1 MPTNDRGMST
11 ARRVAESL
19 WVLVPLM
26 TCGLLGF
33 VGFAYAWA
41 RTRSPRFRR
50 ATVIGAVTT
59 AVAWLVAFTW
69 TEPDVVAADGTRTP
83 GQLTDGAVGVVIALS
98 FALVAY
104 GAALLP
110 AYLRALGAPRTPL
123 PAPTPPPTP
132 PGSTSLPTV
141 EGTLARLDDLARQVA
156 SGPALPADVRA
167 AVERIL
173 ARLRTA
179 LEHAQRGVTTGQ
191 QLDVVHR
198 IVTDYLPTSLN
209 AYVALPTGYATTT
222 RGRSGRTPRDELL
235 HQLGLLDVRAAEV
248 ADAALA
254 GDVARLEA
262 QGRFLEDRFA
272 RSELD
277 LP

>member
-1 MPTNDRGMST
+1 MPTNGRGVST

-33 VGFAYAWA
+33 AGFAYAWA
-41 RTRSPRFRR
+41 RTRSPRFGR
-50 ATVIGAVTT
+50 ATVL
-59 AVAWLVAFTW
+59 AVAATAIAWVVAFTW
-69 TEPDVVAADGTRTP
+69 TEPDVVAADGTRTS
-83 GQLTDGAVGVVIALS
+83 GQITDGAAGVIIALT

-110 AYLRALGAPRTPL
+110 AYLRALGAPRTPPPL
-123 PAPTPPPTP
+123 PAAPPGPTPLATV
-132 PGSTSLPTV
+132 PTV
-141 EGTLARLDDLARQVA
+141 PGTLARLDDLARQVA
-156 SGPALPADVRA
+156 SGPDLPADVRA
-167 AVERIL
+167 AVERVL

-179 LEHAQRGVTTGQ
+179 LQHAQRGGTTGE

-209 AYVALPTGYATTT
+209 AYVALPPGYATTT
-222 RGRSGRTPRDELL
+222 RGRSGRTPHGELL
-235 HQLGLLDVRAAEV
+235 HQLGLLDGRAAEV

-277 LP
+277 LS